1 MAGVPSTLEQRKHG
15 LPPIVRADA
24 RLLVLGSLPGEA
36 SLAARRYYAHP
47 RNQFWGL
54 LGQAIGEGL
63 ESLPY
68 EQRLGRLVERRIA
81 LWDVIHAA
89 RRSGSLD
96 QAISEVEAR
105 DLAGF
110 VAGLPEL
117 RAVAFNGGM
126 AARIGRRALAGSE
139 LALVD
144 LPSSSPAYTLR
155 FTDKAARWAALRSFL
170 D

>member
-1 MAGVPSTLEQRKHG
+1 VTRKLG
-15 LPPIVRADA
+15 LPPVVREDA
-24 RLLVLGSLPGEA
+24 RVLVLGSLPGEA
-36 SLAARRYYAHP
+36 SLAAQRYYAHP
-47 RNQFWGL
+47 RNQFWSL
-54 LGQAIGEGL
+54 LGQAVGEGL
-63 ESLPY
+63 EDLPY
-68 EQRLGRLVERRIA
+68 EHRLERLVARKIA

-89 RRSGSLD
+89 RRVGSLD
-96 QAISEVEAR
+96 QAISAVEVR

-126 AARIGRRALAGSE
+126 AARIGRRALE
-139 LALVD
+139 ETPLALVD

-155 FTDKAARWAALRSFL
+155 FTDKAARWAALRPFL

>member
-1 MAGVPSTLEQRKHG
+1 MTKRFG
-15 LPPIVRADA
+15 LPPVARADA

-47 RNQFWGL
+47 RNQFWRL
-54 LGQAIGEGL
+54 LGAVTGEPLDNLGYD
-63 ESLPY
+63 E
-68 EQRLGRLVERRIA
+68 RLGRLVERRIA

-89 RRSGSLD
+89 RRVGSLD
-96 QAISEVEAR
+96 QAISEVEQR

-117 RAVAFNGGM
+117 RAVGFNGGM
-126 AARIGRRALAGSE
+126 AARIGRRALAGST

-144 LPSSSPAYTLR
+144 LPSSSPAFTLP
-155 FTDKAARWAALRSFL
+155 FADKAARWAALAAFL